1 MFHKVTEEIDI
12 SRNDPLTL
20 DGELE
25 DEKQFNFITLL
36 MYFVSGAFA
45 WLEDKL
51 FPETGNEAINGTF
64 LFFLAIAVFLTIAR
78 ASVNYYI
85 ELHFSKNQIKKI
97 RAIFFHYFQETDI
110 ATIDQIK
117 CLEMKRTLCH
127 NKHTTWYEWEMAM
140 RMSTDQI
147 YCIGPSVNTHN
158 LIREYKKLQALAN
171 RLNLEILPV
180 LDSKGIERQDLQA
193 LEEAVSTDLMRFI
206 NNEVQ
211 WARILVP
218 IGLALVLFIPF
229 MLMLYSLR

>member
-1 MFHKVTEEIDI
+1 MFNKVTEEIDI

-25 DEKQFNFITLL
+25 DERKLNFLIIL
-36 MYFVSGAFA
+36 MYCISGAFA
-45 WLEDKL
+45 WIEQKL
-51 FPETGNEAINGTF
+51 FPDDEVLNAAF
-64 LFFLAIAVFLTIAR
+64 LFFFIVAAFLTAAR

-97 RAIFFHYFQETDI
+97 RAIFFQYYQETDI

-117 CLEMKRTLCH
+117 CLEMKRTLRH
-127 NKHTTWYEWEMAM
+127 NKHSTWYEWEMAM

-158 LIREYKKLQALAN
+158 LIREYRKLQALAS
-171 RLNLEILPV
+171 RLNVEVMPV
-180 LDSKGIERQDLQA
+180 LDHRDIPRHDLKA
-193 LEEAVSTDLMRFI
+193 VEEAVGTDPMQFI
-206 NNEVQ
+206 NNEVN

-218 IGLALVLFIPF
+218 IGVILVFFIPF
-229 MLMLYSLR
+229 MLMLRFLAKS